1 MRIVFVALAFASL
14 LSGCVPQKGGGMPA
28 GGQTA
33 VKPPDMHTSRNS
45 LDWAGTYEG
54 VLPCA
59 DCPGIK
65 TRLTLNQD
73 GTYEL
78 STQYLDRQPAPQV
91 VRGQFT
97 WNAGGSAVALDPNG
111 NAQQFSVGEGRLL
124 QLNRDGTPVLASS
137 ANRVLTLV
145 SPAASATPAAADT
158 VKTLEAHRWT
168 LESASDGQGRRIEA
182 VSPGPGRA
190 FVFGF
195 ADARLHV
202 RGGCNQLSGG
212 YEVSAEGQL
221 KVGRMA
227 ATMMACEPVS
237 MQADSA
243 LAALLAKPL
252 KVDLARGAT
261 PVLRLASA
269 SGEVLVL
276 NGQATPEAL
285 YGPATRIFLEVAA
298 QPVACTNPLTAATTC
313 LQVRDRVFDQQGLAV
328 LPHGAWRPLYE
339 TVEGFTHTPGVRN
352 VLRIKRFQ
360 RSTVPAG
367 GSPLVYV
374 LDLVVESEVV
384 PR

>member
-1 MRIVFVALAFASL
+1 MRTVFVVLAFASL
-14 LSGCVPQKGGGMPA
+14 LSGCMTKKEGGLPA
-28 GGQTA
+28 GDQAAT
-33 VKPPDMHTSRNS
+33 KPADMHNSRNS

-73 GTYEL
+73 GSYEL

-97 WNAGGSAVALDPNG
+97 WNAGGNAVALDAKG
-111 NAQQFSVGEGRLL
+111 GGQQFSVGEGRLS
-124 QLNRDGTPVLASS
+124 QLNRDGTPVMASS

-158 VKTLEAHRWT
+158 VKTLESHRWT

-182 VSPGPGRA
+182 ISPGPGRA

-202 RGGCNQLSGG
+202 QGGCNQLTGG
-212 YEVSAEGQL
+212 YKVSVEGQL

-227 ATMMACEPVS
+227 ATMMACEPLA

-243 LAALLAKPL
+243 LTTLLAKPL
-252 KVDLARGAT
+252 KVDLARGAA
-261 PVLRLASA
+261 PVLRLVSA

-298 QPVACTNPLTAATTC
+298 QPMACTNPLTAATTC
-313 LQVRDRVFDQQGLAV
+313 LQVRDRVFDAQGLAV

-339 TVEGFTHTPGVRN
+339 AVDGFTHKPGVRN
-352 VLRIKRFQ
+352 VLRVKRFQ
-360 RSTVPAG
+360 RSPVPAG

>member
-1 MRIVFVALAFASL
+1 MRIVFIVLAFASL
-14 LSGCVPQKGGGMPA
+14 LSGCMPQKGGGMPA
-28 GGQTA
+28 GGPTA
-33 VKPPDMHTSRNS
+33 VKLPDMHTSQNS

-65 TRLTLNQD
+65 TRLTLHRD
-73 GTYEL
+73 GSFEL
-78 STQYLDRQPAPQV
+78 STQYLDRQAAPQV

-97 WNAGGSAVALDPNG
+97 WNAAGSAVALDPNG
-111 NAQQFSVGEGRLL
+111 NGQQFSVGEGRLS
-124 QLNRDGTPVLASS
+124 QLNRDGTPLLASS
-137 ANRVLTLV
+137 VNRVLTLV
-145 SPAASATPAAADT
+145 APAASATPAAADT
-158 VKTLEAHRWT
+158 VTTLEAHRWT

-182 VSPGPGRA
+182 VSPAPGRA

-202 RGGCNQLSGG
+202 QGSCNQLSGR

-227 ATMMACEPVS
+227 ATMMACEPAS

-243 LAALLAKPL
+243 LTALLAKPL
-252 KVDLARGAT
+252 KVDLARGAA
-261 PVLRLASA
+261 PVLRLVSA

-298 QPVACTNPLTAATTC
+298 QPVACTNPLTAATSC
-313 LQVRDRVFDQQGLAV
+313 LQVRDRVFDPQGLAV

-339 TVEGFTHTPGVRN
+339 AVDGFTHKPGVRN

-360 RSTVPAG
+360 RSPVPAG

-374 LDLVVESEVV
+374 LDLVVESEIV